1 MPGRIEEYSKVVSW
15 LDGRLTGTERDNLA
29 FPFVEVLHLEVDVSL
44 LGTVRTGPDRR
55 LVIRRQLEGQC
66 WP

>member
-1 MPGRIEEYSKVVSW
+1 MPGRIEEHSKVVSR

-29 FPFVEVLHLEVDVSL
+29 FAFIEVLHLEVDVRL

-55 LVIRRQLEGQC
+55 LMIWRQLEGQC